1 MLARFEDLE
10 KIEETQVVKRLLRA
24 VSNKFVHIAS
34 AIEKFGDLKKMTLEE
49 VMWLPEGARGT
60 RQGTR
65 SML

>member
-34 AIEKFGDLKKMTLEE
+34 AIEKFGDLKKMTLE
-49 VMWLPEGARGT
+49 VIWLPEGARGT